1 MFEVTPDQGRRLL
14 LYEPRT
20 EGHHLGWLR
29 FITDDLLSANFQ
41 LSIAADLRPG
51 SRERVEQNLAGLLN
65 EVKLFSAYD
74 ENGRR
79 HLDGKTRSV
88 AHCLQISGA
97 ENVFLC
103 ALDEIASHCWRAA
116 TFGLRSPPELR
127 GRMGGIYHRPR
138 FLEAPKWS
146 LDRSLK
152 IFGFQRLLCEGWWR
166 QILFV
171 DEFLAAELQ
180 SANPAAPIFFLPDAC
195 PSGYD
200 SDTLAAR
207 RQLEIPAGWKIFLFF
222 GTGARRKGLHLA
234 VEAMLQ
240 LPPES
245 PAFLLCAGQQNPTGK
260 TANGLEQLIQQG
272 RARLINRYVSVA
284 EEKNCFA
291 ASDVVLLPYLNHFGT
306 SGVLS
311 RAMAAGRPVIVS
323 DEQLL
328 GRLTREQGLG
338 LLFPS
343 GNVKILCE
351 KIRQAAAFS
360 PEETR
365 GFSTAAR
372 AYALRYSRAAYR
384 RALLASLNVSYETC
398 NPYAGQM
405 T

>member
-1 MFEVTPDQGRRLL
+1 MTEVVPNQNRRLL

-51 SRERVEQNLAGLLN
+51 SREHVEQNLAGLLN
-65 EVKLFSAYD
+65 EVKLFSAYG

-79 HLDGKTRSV
+79 HLDGKSRSV

-116 TFGLRSPPELR
+116 TFGLRPPPELR

-138 FLEAPKWS
+138 FLAAPKWS
-146 LDRSLK
+146 MDRGLK
-152 IFGFQRLLCEGWWR
+152 IPGFQRLLREGWWR

-171 DEFLAAELQ
+171 DEFLATELQ
-180 SANPAAPIFFLPDAC
+180 LANPAAPIFFLPDAC
-195 PSGYD
+195 PPGYD
-200 SDTLAAR
+200 GDAIAAR
-207 RQLEIPAGWKIFLFF
+207 NKLGIPSNRKIFLFF
-222 GTGARRKGLHLA
+222 GTGARRKGLHVA
-234 VEAMLQ
+234 VEAMLR

-245 PAFLLCAGQQNPTGK
+245 PAFLLCAGRQNPAGK
-260 TANGLEQLIQQG
+260 IASGLEQLVQQG
-272 RARLINRYVSVA
+272 RARLINRYVSVT

-311 RAMAAGRPVIVS
+311 RAMAACRPVIVS

-343 GNVKILCE
+343 GDVKILCE

-365 GFSTAAR
+365 GFSAAAR
-372 AYALRYSRAAYR
+372 AYALRYSRAVYR
-384 RALLASLNVSYETC
+384 RALLASLNVS
-398 NPYAGQM
+398 
-405 T
+405 